1 MKRYLVL
8 NGPKPQSTRQTRAR
22 YLWGSHSRKNRKYTE
37 GFLSEHDLEI
47 EWFQSNHE
55 GELVEKIQEF
65 QNGNFDAL
73 ILNPAGYSHTS
84 VAIYD
89 ALKSVRKPVIETHLT
104 NVHAREEFRQT
115 LLTAKAAST
124 IMCGLGKR
132 AYAMAILSHYLDDT
146 KDQK

>member
-8 NGPKPQSTRQTRAR
+8 NGPNLNQLGTREPSIYGDLTLEAIQ
-22 YLWGSHSRKNRKYTE
+22 KYTE
-37 GFLSEHDLEI
+37 KFLSSYALEI
-47 EWFQSNHE
+47 EWYQSNLE
-55 GELVEKIQEF
+55 GELINKIQEF
-65 QNGNFDAL
+65 QSSNFDAL
-73 ILNPAGYSHTS
+73 IINPAGYSHTS

-89 ALKSVRKPVIETHLT
+89 ALKSVQRPVIETHLT
-104 NVHAREEFRQT
+104 NVHAREDFRQT

-146 KDQK
+146 KDH